1 MMSQTDHEM
10 HNLNMGISFYA
21 PGYNNPDF
29 IALKFFE
36 EVSGDY
42 NANHDG
48 MANVNS
54 PERQYNSLHKH
65 FG

>member
-1 MMSQTDHEM
+1 MS
-10 HNLNMGISFYA
+10 NLNVGVSFYA
-21 PGYNNPDF
+21 PGYDNPDF

-36 EVSGDY
+36 EVSSDY

-54 PERQYNSLHKH
+54 PERQYNTLHKH
-65 FG
+65 YGGKPGINV

>member
-1 MMSQTDHEM
+1 MS
-10 HNLNMGISFYA
+10 NLNIGVSFYA
-21 PGYNNPDF
+21 PGYNNSDF

-36 EVSGDY
+36 EVSSDY

-54 PERQYNSLHKH
+54 PER
-65 FG
+65 